1 MLQVGKRYTCGSCG
15 TELLVT
21 KPSAEGE
28 LSCCEQPMELLQPK
42 QTASAD

>member
-1 MLQVGKRYTCGSCG
+1 MLQVGKRYQCESCG

-21 KPSAEGE
+21 KPADGD
-28 LSCCEQPMELLQPK
+28 LSCCDAPMELVKPK

>member
-1 MLQVGKRYTCGSCG
+1 MLQVGKRYSCESCG

-21 KPSAEGE
+21 KPSDGE
-28 LSCCEQPMELLQPK
+28 LSCCEAPMVLLQPK